1 MMRRIPWIIPIVL
14 ASVAPAFATSITIG
28 GSGLNNVFPFGCG
41 PSCGPTYLGEYQ
53 QIYSS
58 TAFSGPIT
66 INQIAFETVGSPPH
80 SITDVFTLS
89 LGTTFAS
96 PGSPGTTYV
105 GNRRPDFT
113 TVFSGAVTVPAT
125 GSGAFD
131 FIVNLTTPFTY
142 APSNPGNLLLDVFI
156 VSDSDGGTE
165 FVAGS
170 SLSVGRLFNVSGTG
184 AATPQGNYGLL
195 TRFSDEVAATVP
207 EPTSLMLLATG
218 LAVGAR
224 RWRKQRTK
232 WALTTISTD

>member
-1 MMRRIPWIIPIVL
+1 MTRRIPWIILSIL
-14 ASVAPAFATSITIG
+14 TSVAPAFATSITIG

-58 TAFSGPIT
+58 TAFGGPIT
-66 INQIAFETVGSPPH
+66 INQIAFETAPLAPH
-80 SITDVFTLS
+80 AITDVFTLS

-96 PGSPGTTYV
+96 PAGPGPTYV

-125 GSGAFD
+125 GSGTFD

-142 APSNPGNLLLDVFI
+142 NPLNPGNLLLDVFI
-156 VSDSDGGTE
+156 VSDSDGGTQ

-170 SLSVGRLFNVSGTG
+170 SSSVGRLFNSGGTG
-184 AATPQGNYGLL
+184 AATPEGNYGLL
-195 TRFSDEVAATVP
+195 TRFSDEAAATVP
-207 EPTSLMLLATG
+207 EPTSLTLLATG

-224 RWRKQRTK
+224 RWRKQRVKRT
-232 WALTTISTD
+232 LTITSRD